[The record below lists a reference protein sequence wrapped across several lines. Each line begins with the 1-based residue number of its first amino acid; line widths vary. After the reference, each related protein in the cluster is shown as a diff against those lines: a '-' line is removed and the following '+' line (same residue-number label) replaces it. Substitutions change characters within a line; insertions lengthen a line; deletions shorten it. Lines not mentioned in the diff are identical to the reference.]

1 MTLARQ
7 VARVTRTAFLVV
19 AVAALINMAML
30 AYLNLHL
37 DAEEVRATDAG
48 RELRLAHLAML
59 DQETGLRA
67 FLITG
72 DAESLAPYLEGRNV
86 VVQHL
91 AAARDLLTD
100 NDELLGLIDVQDE
113 RRRAWTSQWANR
125 AVQVGGSISSSGV
138 SPYKREFVTEGRLL
152 FDDYRAAH
160 DDVEV
165 AANVLR
171 EDTEAE
177 RGRVV
182 KGALALQVVLLC
194 AGLLIVGR
202 QLRSLRGAIL
212 EPVQGL
218 LGTISELRDG
228 NLSARSRPQGPAELR
243 AVGDGLDELAEALGT
258 ERAGTER
265 RAQQLREARREAEDA
280 NAAKSAFLAT
290 MSHEIRTPMNAV
302 VGMTGLLL
310 DSPLTDEQREF
321 AETVRQSG
329 DALLTIINDV
339 LDFSKIE
346 SGQLELEHQAFVLRD
361 CVESSLDLVAA
372 QATAK
377 GLDLVAQIDLEVP
390 PVVEGDV
397 TRLRQVLVNL
407 LGNAVKFTEQ
417 GEILVSVTAESAGP
431 DGRPVLSFAVRD
443 SGIGIPAD
451 RMDRL
456 FRSFSQVDS
465 STTRTHGGTG
475 LGLAISLRLAEAMGG
490 RLDVSSE
497 VGTGST
503 FTLVAPFTPGHE
515 LEDRVRIAPA
525 QLPGKRALIVDD
537 NPTNRRILR
546 AQLEAWG
553 MSVDDDGLPLEA
565 LDRVRGADAAYDVA
579 ILDMHMPDMD
589 GAELAVTLRAL
600 PGWEQIPLVLLTSL
614 GDRITL
620 AEVPDLVHLTK
631 PVKAAA
637 LRAVVARALGSTE
650 PEHRA
655 TERPE
660 RVGRLRILLAEDNAV
675 NQKVAVLMLERL
687 GQRPVV
693 VSDGAEA
700 VEALRNAA
708 YDLVLMDV
716 QMPVMDGLE
725 ATRRIRADLPADRQ
739 PRIVAM
745 TANALVEDREAS
757 LAAGMDDHLA
767 KPVRAEE
774 LADVLARVTTRASAA
789 PPAAPA
795 LTPAPGGPAVDP
807 AALDALTRHLGANG
821 PGFRDTLVS
830 AWRRESRHLLEQLDS
845 GAASGDRE
853 AVGGVAHSLRS
864 SSASLGALAL
874 AALCASVDDAVRA
887 DEPLDLMVTASLI
900 HLEVARA
907 DEAFTDLG

>member
-30 AYLNLHL
+30 AFLNLHL
-37 DAEEVRATDAG
+37 DSQAG
-48 RELRLAHLAML
+48 RTAEGGRHLRLAHLAML

-72 DAESLAPYLEGRNV
+72 DEATLTPYVEGRGSV
-86 VVQHL
+86 GPHL
-91 AAARDLLTD
+91 REARTALGDHADLS
-100 NDELLGLIDVQDE
+100 ELLDVLEE
-113 RRRAWTSQWANR
+113 RQEAWTSQWA
-125 AVQVGGSISSSGV
+125 GSALRIGSSMSESAAIDEQRG
-138 SPYKREFVTEGRLL
+138 FVTRGMEL
-152 FDDYRAAH
+152 FDDYRAAYT
-160 DDVEV
+160 DTQPAVD
-165 AANVLR
+165 VLR
-171 EDTEAE
+171 EGDEAN
-177 RGRVV
+177 RDRVV
-182 KGALALQVVLLC
+182 MGSLALQVAVLC
-194 AGLLIVGR
+194 AGLLVVSR
-202 QLRSLRGAIL
+202 QLRGLRGAVV
-212 EPVQGL
+212 EPVDGL
-218 LGTISELRDG
+218 LDTIGELRDG

-243 AVGDGLDELAEALGT
+243 AVGDGLNDLAEALAN

-265 RAQQLREARREAEDA
+265 RSRELREARREAEDA

-310 DSPLTDEQREF
+310 DSPLDDEQREY

-346 SGQLELEHQAFVLRD
+346 SGQLELEQQAFVLRD

-372 QATAK
+372 QASAK
-377 GLDLVAQIDLEVP
+377 GLDLVAQIDPGVP

-407 LGNAVKFTEQ
+407 LGNAVKFTEY
-417 GEILVSVTAESAGP
+417 GEILVSVTADPGP
-431 DGRPVLSFAVRD
+431 DDHPLLSFAVRD
-443 SGIGIPAD
+443 SGVGIPAD

-497 VGTGST
+497 EGAGST
-503 FTLVAPFTPGHE
+503 FTLVAPFKPGQE
-515 LEDRVRIAPA
+515 VEDRIRVAPA

-537 NPTNRRILR
+537 NSTNLRILR

-553 MSVDDDGLPLEA
+553 MTVDDDERPADA
-565 LDRVRGADAAYDVA
+565 LDRARNSDAPHDVA

-589 GAELAVTLRAL
+589 GAELAARLRDL
-600 PGWEQIPLVLLTSL
+600 PGWKEVPLVLLTSL
-614 GDRITL
+614 GDRVSVP
-620 AEVPDLVHLTK
+620 EVPDLVHLTK

-637 LRAVVARALGSTE
+637 IRAVVARALGSTE
-650 PEHRA
+650 PVADASTHR
-655 TERPE
+655 EL
-660 RVGRLRILLAEDNAV
+660 VGRLRILLAEDNGV
-675 NQKVAVLMLERL
+675 NQRVAVLMLERL

-693 VSDGAEA
+693 VSNGAEA
-700 VEALRNAA
+700 LEAVRNAA

-774 LADVLARVTTRASAA
+774 LAEVLARVTTRSVG
-789 PPAAPA
+789 PPPDP
-795 LTPAPGGPAVDP
+795 TPAPAPSGPAVD
-807 AALDALTRHLGANG
+807 AATLDELTRHLG
-821 PGFRDTLVS
+821 PGAADFRDALVS
-830 AWRRESRHLLEQLDS
+830 AWRRESRTLLDRLDDAATAGDRDGV
-845 GAASGDRE
+845 GAAT
-853 AVGGVAHSLRS
+853 HSLKS
-864 SSASLGALAL
+864 SSASLGAHVL
-874 AALCASVDDAVRA
+874 AALCGSIEAAVRA
-887 DEPLDLMVTASLI
+887 GEPLDLVAVASQV

-907 DEAFTDLG
+907 DDSFESLV